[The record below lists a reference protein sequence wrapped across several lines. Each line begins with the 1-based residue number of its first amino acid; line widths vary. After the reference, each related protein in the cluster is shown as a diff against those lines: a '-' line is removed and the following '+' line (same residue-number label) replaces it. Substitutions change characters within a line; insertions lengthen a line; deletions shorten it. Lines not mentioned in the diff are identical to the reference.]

1 MRGPPPG
8 LKGGGWL
15 WLGGG
20 WLKRGPP
27 GGLLGGK
34 PPFMG
39 ICMCMF
45 ILFMLF
51 MLFMPGPWPSKP
63 GLTEEKKEKKK
74 MENCVKM

>member
-1 MRGPPPG
+1 
-8 LKGGGWL
+8 
-15 WLGGG
+15 
-20 WLKRGPP
+20 
-27 GGLLGGK
+27 
-34 PPFMG
+34 MG

-63 GLTEEKKEKKK
+63 GLTEEKKEKK